1 MAEKIGELLINSGL
15 IDSHQLNEALR
26 IQKNTNKKLGTI
38 LVELGY
44 VSENKLVEF
53 LSKQYKTQSVKLDE
67 IEVDQTLLQ
76 VIPAKLAKQYIVF
89 PVRREGKNL
98 YLAMSN
104 PADVFVVE
112 DLKFTTAHNI
122 IPLISSEKKIL
133 EFIDKYYKQD
143 DNLEIDLEEDNEINL
158 DDIVDENIEVIKKDE
173 NEKADEVVSDLA
185 ASVDS
190 GPIVKIVNNLITKAV
205 EEGSSDIHIEPYD
218 QSLRIRYRIDGVLRP
233 IDNPPKWTF
242 RKSIVS
248 RIKVMAHMKLQEAR
262 LPQDGRIKVKVHG
275 KPIDIRVATIPTMYG
290 EKVAMRILDREKVEF
305 EFDKLGFDPD
315 LEKKLIKSLRN
326 PVGIILITGPTG
338 SGKTTTLYTCLSK
351 INSPEINI
359 TTAEDPVEFSLD
371 GVNQLQVQE
380 SVGLTFASALRAY
393 LRQDPNV
400 IMVGEIRDKETAEI
414 AIRASLTGHLVLSS
428 VHTNSTAGTI
438 TRLIN
443 MGVEPFLISSTVNCI
458 VSQRLL
464 RRICDNC
471 KVPHKISEEELKHL
485 GFTPEEIGGAQLYKG
500 MGCEKCGGTGYKG
513 MVGIFEVMDITP
525 EIRKAIMKKM
535 TTDDLEKVAVQNGL
549 ITMREVALR
558 KMKQGITDVLEVVKE
573 TALR

>member
-1 MAEKIGELLINSGL
+1 MSERLGELLINAGL
-15 IDSHQLNEALR
+15 INNQQLNEALR
-26 IQKNTNKKLGTI
+26 VQKQTNKKLGTV

-44 VSENKLVEF
+44 TSEKKLIEF
-53 LSKQYKTQSVKLDE
+53 LSKQYKVQSVNLEE
-67 IEVDQTLLQ
+67 IEVDESLLQ
-76 VIPAKLAKQYIVF
+76 IIPGRLARQNTVF
-89 PVRREGKNL
+89 PVRREGKTL
-98 YLAMSN
+98 YLAMAN
-104 PADVFVVE
+104 PSDMFVIQ
-112 DLKFTTAHNI
+112 DIQFTTAYNI
-122 IPLISSEKKIL
+122 VPLISSERSIL
-133 EFIDKYYKQD
+133 EFINKYYPD
-143 DNLEIDLEEDNEINL
+143 EDDVEVDIDNLDNIDL

-173 NEKADEVVSDLA
+173 NEQADEVVSDLA

-205 EEGSSDIHIEPYD
+205 EEGASDIHIEPYD

-233 IDNPPKWTF
+233 IDNPPKWQF

-248 RIKVMAHMKLQEAR
+248 RIKVMAHLKLQEAR

-275 KPIDIRVATIPTMYG
+275 KPIDIRVATVPTMYG
-290 EKVAMRILDREKVEF
+290 EKVAMRILDREKVDF

-315 LEKKLIKSLRN
+315 LEKKLMKSLRN

-371 GVNQLQVQE
+371 GVNQLQVSE

-400 IMVGEIRDKETAEI
+400 IMVGEIRDRETAEI

-428 VHTNSTAGTI
+428 VHTNSTAGTV

-464 RRICDNC
+464 RRICENC
-471 KVPHKISEEELKHL
+471 KVPYNISEEELKNL
-485 GFTPEEIGGAQLYKG
+485 GFSPEEIGGSKLYKG
-500 MGCEKCGGTGYKG
+500 AGCEKCGGTGYKG
-513 MVGIFEVMDITP
+513 MVGIFEVMEITP
-525 EIRKAIMKKM
+525 EIRKAIMKKL
-535 TTDDLEKVAVQNGL
+535 TTDDLEKLAVKEGL

-558 KMKQGITDVLEVVKE
+558 KLKQGVTDILEVVKE